1 MPEKNIPEKAPE
13 IAAQEPAAAVSER
26 TTNNVKTAETK
37 TADGKGSE
45 RSKNS
50 FFPGNHGLM
59 IMSISHRDGKPVPAI
74 HKLYASLAE
83 RFGLDDPVAAVMIE
97 LAVVDYWR
105 LGQGQLAE
113 KRLIDQGR
121 YVFEPKG
128 TMPTIIRYN
137 AVARRNLEK
146 SLQLLQEN
154 VAEAEAL
161 SVASEEEPEASSANG
176 LSAQSDP
183 TSNLAESDES
193 HKSAA
198 ELSDAA

>member
-37 TADGKGSE
+37 TADGTGPE
-45 RSKNS
+45 RPKNS
-50 FFPGNHGLM
+50 FFPGKHGLM
-59 IMSISHRDGKPVPAI
+59 IMSIGHRDGKPVPAI

-83 RFGLDDPVAAVMIE
+83 RFGLRDPVAAVMIE

-161 SVASEEEPEASSANG
+161 SVATEEEPEASLGNG
-176 LSAQSDP
+176 PSAQSDP
-183 TSNLAESDES
+183 TSNSAQSDES
-193 HKSAA
+193 NKSAT
-198 ELSDAA
+198 ELPDAA